1 MYLRFTKLQNLYKI
15 DIKVLSLL
23 AVKVLLMI
31 IENKIKNVEEIIKKN
46 KILGNKICLIPTM
59 GSLHKGHISL
69 VKEALK
75 MGEMVWVSIFVNPT
89 QFNELD
95 DYKKYPRSLKDDI
108 LKLKKLS
115 HKICIFSPS
124 TKEIYTNKVKSDD
137 FDFGF
142 LESMMEGKFRPN
154 HFNGVATIVTKLFEI
169 FIPDYCFFGEKDY
182 QQVVI
187 IKKIIETN
195 FKETKMIICD
205 TIREKNGLAISSR
218 NCFLSK
224 KKFMESAII
233 YKMLV
238 FARNNINKINFG
250 LLENIIAKKINEISG
265 FELEYLDF
273 RDANSLKKISTINS
287 KKHIRAF
294 ICVKVNGIRLIDN
307 IELK

>member
-1 MYLRFTKLQNLYKI
+1 
-15 DIKVLSLL
+15 
-23 AVKVLLMI
+23 MI

-115 HKICIFSPS
+115 HKICVFSPS

-238 FARNNINKINFG
+238 FARNNINKINFR

>member
-23 AVKVLLMI
+23 AAKVLLMI

-142 LESMMEGKFRPN
+142 LESIMEGKFRPN

-187 IKKIIETN
+187 IKKIIKTN

-238 FARNNINKINFG
+238 FARNNINKINFR

>member
-95 DYKKYPRSLKDDI
+95 DYEKYPRSLKDDI
-108 LKLKKLS
+108 SKLKKLS

-142 LESMMEGKFRPN
+142 LESIMEGKFRPN

-238 FARNNINKINFG
+238 FAKNNINKINFR

>member
-1 MYLRFTKLQNLYKI
+1 MYLRSTKLQNLYKI

-31 IENKIKNVEEIIKKN
+31 IENKIKNVEEKIKKN

-108 LKLKKLS
+108 SKLKKLS

-142 LESMMEGKFRPN
+142 LESIMEGKFRPN

-238 FARNNINKINFG
+238 FARNNINKINFR

>member
-1 MYLRFTKLQNLYKI
+1 
-15 DIKVLSLL
+15 
-23 AVKVLLMI
+23 
-31 IENKIKNVEEIIKKN
+31 
-46 KILGNKICLIPTM
+46 
-59 GSLHKGHISL
+59 
-69 VKEALK
+69 
-75 MGEMVWVSIFVNPT
+75 
-89 QFNELD
+89 
-95 DYKKYPRSLKDDI
+95 
-108 LKLKKLS
+108 
-115 HKICIFSPS
+115 
-124 TKEIYTNKVKSDD
+124 
-137 FDFGF
+137 
-142 LESMMEGKFRPN
+142 MEGKFRPN

-238 FARNNINKINFG
+238 FARNNINKINFR

>member
-95 DYKKYPRSLKDDI
+95 DYKKYTRSLKDDI
-108 LKLKKLS
+108 YKLKKLS

-224 KKFMESAII
+224 KKFMESEII

-238 FARNNINKINFG
+238 FARNNINKINFR
-250 LLENIIAKKINEISG
+250 LLENIISKKINEISG

>member
-108 LKLKKLS
+108 SKLKKLS

-142 LESMMEGKFRPN
+142 LESVMEGKFRPN

-238 FARNNINKINFG
+238 FARNNINKINFR

>member
-46 KILGNKICLIPTM
+46 KILVNKICLIPTM
-59 GSLHKGHISL
+59 VSLHKGHISL

-238 FARNNINKINFG
+238 FARNNINKINFR

>member
-1 MYLRFTKLQNLYKI
+1 LYLRFTKLQNLYKI

-31 IENKIKNVEEIIKKN
+31 IENKIKNVKEIIKKN

-108 LKLKKLS
+108 SKLKKLS

-238 FARNNINKINFG
+238 FARNNINKINFR

>member
-31 IENKIKNVEEIIKKN
+31 IENKIKNVKEIIKKN

-89 QFNELD
+89 QFNELY

-108 LKLKKLS
+108 SKLKKLS

-142 LESMMEGKFRPN
+142 LESIMEGKFRPN

-224 KKFMESAII
+224 KKIMESAII

-238 FARNNINKINFG
+238 FAKNNINKINFR

>member
-1 MYLRFTKLQNLYKI
+1 MYLRLTKLQNLYKI

-69 VKEALK
+69 IQEALK

-108 LKLKKLS
+108 SKLKKLS

-124 TKEIYTNKVKSDD
+124 TKEIYTNRVKSDD

-142 LESMMEGKFRPN
+142 IESVMEGKFRPN
-154 HFNGVATIVTKLFEI
+154 HFNGVATIVNKLFEI
-169 FIPDYCFFGEKDY
+169 FMPDYCFFGEKDY
-182 QQVVI
+182 QQVII
-187 IKKIIETN
+187 IKKIIESN

-238 FARNNINKINFG
+238 FARNNINKINFR
-250 LLENIIAKKINEISG
+250 LLEKIIAKKINEISG

-287 KKHIRAF
+287 KKNIRLF

>member
-238 FARNNINKINFG
+238 FARNNVNKINFR

>member
-75 MGEMVWVSIFVNPT
+75 MGEMLWVSIFVNPT

-238 FARNNINKINFG
+238 FARNNINKINFR

>member
-95 DYKKYPRSLKDDI
+95 DYEKYPRSLKDDI
-108 LKLKKLS
+108 SKLKKLS

-142 LESMMEGKFRPN
+142 LESIMEGKFRPN

-238 FARNNINKINFG
+238 FARNNINKINFR

>member
-108 LKLKKLS
+108 SKLKKLS

-124 TKEIYTNKVKSDD
+124 TKEIYTNQVKSDD

-142 LESMMEGKFRPN
+142 LESVMEGKFRPN

-238 FARNNINKINFG
+238 FARNNINKINFR

>member
-108 LKLKKLS
+108 SKLKKLS

-142 LESMMEGKFRPN
+142 LESIMEGKFRPN

-224 KKFMESAII
+224 KKIMESAII

-238 FARNNINKINFG
+238 FAKNNINKINFR

>member
-95 DYKKYPRSLKDDI
+95 DYKRYPRSLKDDI
-108 LKLKKLS
+108 SKLKKLS

-142 LESMMEGKFRPN
+142 LESIMEGKFRPN

-238 FARNNINKINFG
+238 FARNNINKINFR

>member
-15 DIKVLSLL
+15 DIKVLSLI

-69 VKEALK
+69 IQEALK

-108 LKLKKLS
+108 SKLKKLS

-142 LESMMEGKFRPN
+142 LESVMEGKFRPN
-154 HFNGVATIVTKLFEI
+154 HFNGVATIITKLFEI
-169 FIPDYCFFGEKDY
+169 FVPDYCFFGEKDY
-182 QQVVI
+182 QQVII

-195 FKETKMIICD
+195 FKQTKMIICD

-238 FARNNINKINFG
+238 FARNNINKINFR
-250 LLENIIAKKINEISG
+250 LLENIITKNINEISG

>member
-108 LKLKKLS
+108 SKLKKLS

-142 LESMMEGKFRPN
+142 LESIMEGKFRPN
-154 HFNGVATIVTKLFEI
+154 HFNGVATIITKLFEI
-169 FIPDYCFFGEKDY
+169 F
-182 QQVVI
+182 V
-187 IKKIIETN
+187 
-195 FKETKMIICD
+195 
-205 TIREKNGLAISSR
+205 
-218 NCFLSK
+218 
-224 KKFMESAII
+224 
-233 YKMLV
+233 
-238 FARNNINKINFG
+238 
-250 LLENIIAKKINEISG
+250 LLIW
-265 FELEYLDF
+265 D
-273 RDANSLKKISTINS
+273 
-287 KKHIRAF
+287 
-294 ICVKVNGIRLIDN
+294 
-307 IELK
+307 

>member
-115 HKICIFSPS
+115 PKICIFSPS

-142 LESMMEGKFRPN
+142 LESIMEGKFRPN

-238 FARNNINKINFG
+238 FARNNINKINFR

>member
-95 DYKKYPRSLKDDI
+95 DYEKYPRSLNDDI
-108 LKLKKLS
+108 SKLKKLS

-142 LESMMEGKFRPN
+142 LESIMEGKFRPN

-238 FARNNINKINFG
+238 FARNNINKINFR

>member
-108 LKLKKLS
+108 SKLKKLS

-154 HFNGVATIVTKLFEI
+154 HFKGVATIVTKLFEI

-238 FARNNINKINFG
+238 FARNNINKINFR

>member
-108 LKLKKLS
+108 SKLKKLS

-142 LESMMEGKFRPN
+142 LESIMEGKFRPN

-182 QQVVI
+182 QQVII

-238 FARNNINKINFG
+238 FARNNIDKINFR
-250 LLENIIAKKINEISG
+250 LLENIIAKNINEISG

>member
-238 FARNNINKINFG
+238 FARNNINKINFR
-250 LLENIIAKKINEISG
+250 LLENIIAKKINDISG

>member
-108 LKLKKLS
+108 SKLKKLF
-115 HKICIFSPS
+115 HKICVFSPS

-142 LESMMEGKFRPN
+142 LESIMEGKFRPN

-238 FARNNINKINFG
+238 FARNNINKINFR

>member
-95 DYKKYPRSLKDDI
+95 DYEKYPRSLKDDI
-108 LKLKKLS
+108 SKLKKLS

-142 LESMMEGKFRPN
+142 LESIMEGKFRPN

-224 KKFMESAII
+224 KKIMESAII

-238 FARNNINKINFG
+238 FAKNNINKINFR

>member
-108 LKLKKLS
+108 SKLKKLS

-224 KKFMESAII
+224 KKIMESAII

-238 FARNNINKINFG
+238 FARNNINKINFR

>member
-108 LKLKKLS
+108 SKLKKLS

-142 LESMMEGKFRPN
+142 LESIMEGKFRPN

-238 FARNNINKINFG
+238 FARNNINKINFR
-250 LLENIIAKKINEISG
+250 LLENIIAKKINDISG

>member
-69 VKEALK
+69 IQEALK

-95 DYKKYPRSLKDDI
+95 DYKKYPRSLKNDI
-108 LKLKKLS
+108 SKLKKLS

-124 TKEIYTNKVKSDD
+124 TKEIYTNRVKSDD

-142 LESMMEGKFRPN
+142 LESVMEGKFRPN

-169 FIPDYCFFGEKDY
+169 FMPDYCFFGEKDY
-182 QQVVI
+182 QQVII
-187 IKKIIETN
+187 IKKIIEAN

-238 FARNNINKINFG
+238 FARNNINKINFR

-287 KKHIRAF
+287 KKNIRAF

>member
-108 LKLKKLS
+108 SKLKKLS

-238 FARNNINKINFG
+238 FARNNINKINFR
-250 LLENIIAKKINEISG
+250 LLKNIIAKNINEISG

>member
-69 VKEALK
+69 IQEALK

-95 DYKKYPRSLKDDI
+95 DYKKYPRSLKNDI
-108 LKLKKLS
+108 SKLKKLS

-124 TKEIYTNKVKSDD
+124 TKEIYTNRVKSDD

-142 LESMMEGKFRPN
+142 LESVMEGKFRPN

-169 FIPDYCFFGEKDY
+169 FMPDYCFFGEKDY
-182 QQVVI
+182 QQVII

-238 FARNNINKINFG
+238 FARNNINKINFR
-250 LLENIIAKKINEISG
+250 LLENIIAKKINETSG

-287 KKHIRAF
+287 KKNIRLF